1 MNYLKYAF
9 LTFVCVCALG
19 ACSERPDA
27 AEVVA
32 RAEHAANAGK
42 YHQALDVCNELTSGT
57 DTLADYATQCCRV
70 AVIYALAADNDV
82 DRDES
87 LTAASHWFAR
97 AYALNADSTRL
108 FVEGLTN
115 ERAAA
120 ADIAVQLLRNRAND
134 LSDFVDPEDPSVLVD
149 HDIDPENEYEPR

>member
-1 MNYLKYAF
+1 MNYLKYLL
-9 LTFVCVCALG
+9 LTALIPVFCT
-19 ACSERPDA
+19 ACSDHPDA
-27 AEVVA
+27 AEIVT

-42 YHQALDVCNELTSGT
+42 YRQALDVCHELTASN
-57 DTLADYATQCCRV
+57 DTMATYASQCCRV

-87 LTAASHWFAR
+87 LASASRWFAR

-120 ADIAVQLLRNRAND
+120 ADIAVQLLRNRATD
-134 LSDFVDPEDPSVLVD
+134 LSDFIDPEDPSAIVD
-149 HDIDPENEYEPR
+149 HDIDPDNEYEPR

>member
-1 MNYLKYAF
+1 M
-9 LTFVCVCALG
+9 TT

-27 AEVVA
+27 SEVVV

-42 YHQALDVCNELTSGT
+42 YRQALDVCHELVTDQ
-57 DTLADYATQCCRV
+57 DTLADYASQCCRV

-87 LTAASHWFAR
+87 LAAASRWFAR
-97 AYALNADSTRL
+97 AYALNADSTRM

-120 ADIAVQLLRNRAND
+120 ADIAVQLLRNRATD
-134 LSDFVDPEDPSVLVD
+134 LSNFVDPEDPAILID
-149 HDIDPENEYEPR
+149 HDIDPDAPEHDHEYEHR